1 MNPPKTIFQVILFL
15 AIASGSAMS
24 QSLSQAQTAGGC
36 SGYHLFWSRI
46 SSISS
51 SPNDARFSDIIV
63 QNLDSQFQSD
73 SSYLDTKVKA
83 FGGSVNA
90 YQSNNTSLVKSFA
103 GLCVELGLPV
113 GQNTGR

>member
-1 MNPPKTIFQVILFL
+1 MNPPKATLPLILFL
-15 AIASGSAMS
+15 SVTSASAVA
-24 QSLSQAQTAGGC
+24 QSLNEAQTAGGC

-46 SSISS
+46 SSMSS

-73 SSYLDTKVKA
+73 SSYLDYKVKA
-83 FGGSVNA
+83 FGGLVNA
-90 YQSNNTSLVKSFA
+90 YQNKNTSLAKSFA
-103 GLCVELGLPV
+103 GFCVELGLPI